1 MPIPI
6 TPDAFSEGNIT
17 HPPSRKDHPRDANG
31 VIAYNYGSC
40 LPISSCPLQFK
51 LFKPT
56 QFVWLNQADLSSAFN
71 L

>member
-1 MPIPI
+1 MR
-6 TPDAFSEGNIT
+6 FSGGT
-17 HPPSRKDHPRDANG
+17 SPAPPSRKDHPRDANG

-40 LPISSCPLQFK
+40 LPIFSCPLQFK
-51 LFKPT
+51 LFNPT